1 MGLFFFN
8 NGKARELIH
17 KNKSRDVQKNL
28 AIKRIDLSSS
38 ANTLKNST
46 KLGAD
51 NSKSAHRENFQTAIK
66 KALVASPSQKESY
79 VSASA
84 NDSLENRRRLKASHV
99 MSTPAVTVKPQG
111 LVEQAQ
117 QLMQDNDISHIVV
130 VNPQNNP
137 LGLITSTEIMQVEYP
152 KSCFIQNILDP
163 SVLAVS
169 SETLVRD
176 IALTFMK
183 YKPTAIAVVDEQQQI
198 IGIICRSDLM
208 SLLVSSPT
216 QQIKV

>member
-8 NGKARELIH
+8 NGEARELIQ
-17 KNKSRDVQKNL
+17 KNKTRDVQKNL

-38 ANTLKNST
+38 AHTLKKPSVDSG
-46 KLGAD
+46 KAPQRD
-51 NSKSAHRENFQTAIK
+51 YFQTAIK
-66 KALVASPSQKESY
+66 KALVASPGQRESY

-84 NDSLENRRRLKASHV
+84 IDSLENRRRLKASHV
-99 MSTPAVTVKPQG
+99 MSTPAVTVTPQS
-111 LVEQAQ
+111 LVKQAQ
-117 QLMQDNDISHIVV
+117 QLMQDNDIAHIVV
-130 VNPQNNP
+130 VDAQKKP
-137 LGLITSTEIMQVEYP
+137 LGLITSTEVMHVEYP
-152 KSCFIQNILDP
+152 ESSFIQNILDP

-183 YKPTAIAVVDEQQQI
+183 YKPTAIAVVNEQQQL
-198 IGIICRSDLM
+198 IGIVCRSDLM

-216 QQIKV
+216 QQIRV

>member
-1 MGLFFFN
+1 
-8 NGKARELIH
+8 
-17 KNKSRDVQKNL
+17 
-28 AIKRIDLSSS
+28 
-38 ANTLKNST
+38 
-46 KLGAD
+46 
-51 NSKSAHRENFQTAIK
+51 
-66 KALVASPSQKESY
+66 
-79 VSASA
+79 
-84 NDSLENRRRLKASHV
+84 